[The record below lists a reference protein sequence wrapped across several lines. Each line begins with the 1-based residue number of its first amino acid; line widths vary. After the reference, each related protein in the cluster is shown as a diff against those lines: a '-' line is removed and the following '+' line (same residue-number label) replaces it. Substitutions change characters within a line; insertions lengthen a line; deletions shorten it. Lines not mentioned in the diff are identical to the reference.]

1 MSNNVK
7 QPKVAGGI
15 NWSTRLKSKTFW
27 ITTIPTL
34 ATIVVSVLSL
44 CGVDG
49 AEDIVN
55 QGTAIATTIVGI
67 LAQVGIIVDNNSK
80 GLKDSGMAQELTK
93 PRDENVDPVE
103 FKKYEEEDFSTIN
116 PTPVAPTENEI
127 ADDEEE
133 DEVPSDLH
141 AEDSLSLEEQ
151 AENVEES
158 EVEEDII
165 PEFDKEDE
173 PKG

>member
-93 PRDENVDPVE
+93 PRNENVDPVE
-103 FKKYEEEDFSTIN
+103 FKANNELNKEDLGIFTPEEYTN
-116 PTPVAPTENEI
+116 PEPDT
-127 ADDEEE
+127 DDSDEVLAEE
-133 DEVPSDLH
+133 DEVYGGSAPTEEEELENIESNGKVF
-141 AEDSLSLEEQ
+141 AEEE
-151 AENVEES
+151 V
-158 EVEEDII
+158 
-165 PEFDKEDE
+165 K
-173 PKG
+173 